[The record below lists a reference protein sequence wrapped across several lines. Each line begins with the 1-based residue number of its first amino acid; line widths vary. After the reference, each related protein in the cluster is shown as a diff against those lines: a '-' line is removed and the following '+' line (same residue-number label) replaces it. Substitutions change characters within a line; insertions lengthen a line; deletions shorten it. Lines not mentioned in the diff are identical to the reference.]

1 MEVETNK
8 TFLSLCTTTS
18 DRINNLDIKNGQIIF
33 IRDSERIAFDYKDE
47 RLYYSQFINKHGE
60 ITAPIMLSDLD
71 NGIYLISGQYQI
83 GGDLETIFDS
93 SQKVM
98 FLIESDENN
107 KYITKLGANGIDTY
121 VINLISN
128 EVKFDKYAT
137 QSWVLSQRYTSED
150 YVTKAIKNLYEQ
162 LKNEIVVPTKMSDLE
177 NDVGYLK
184 SGDLSNVN
192 SSDITGLF

>member
-60 ITAPIMLSDLD
+60 ITAPVMLSDLD

-121 VINLISN
+121 VVNLISN

-162 LKNEIVVPTKMSDLE
+162 LKSEIVVPTKMSDLE

>member
-60 ITAPIMLSDLD
+60 ITAPVMLSDLD

-107 KYITKLGANGIDTY
+107 KYITKLSANGIDTY

-162 LKNEIVVPTKMSDLE
+162 LKSEIVVPTKMSDLE

>member
-60 ITAPIMLSDLD
+60 ITAPVMLSDLD

>member
-60 ITAPIMLSDLD
+60 ITAPVMLSDLD

-83 GGDLETIFDS
+83 GGDLETIYDS

-128 EVKFDKYAT
+128 EAKFDKYAT

-162 LKNEIVVPTKMSDLE
+162 LKSEIVVPTKMSDLE